1 MSGLIYVGGSKCD
14 GAEAGQPGYTMSLK
28 YALLGLL
35 SYQPM
40 SGYDLK
46 AIFDRSINH
55 FWTAGLS
62 QIYPVLGEM
71 VAAGLLTVSVQQQD
85 GRPNRKIYSVTDA
98 GRQALVSWLSE
109 PQPLPH
115 DRYTFLIQL
124 FFSGAVPKEVVLDQ
138 LRHVRQLYS
147 QRLECYKRRGQASVD
162 QFRGQIG
169 QGRDAA
175 FWQLTVEYGIRLAQ
189 ANVEWCDWAIAEV
202 TKMPPYD
209 CEAESKADGVAT
221 GGVPGGSGL

>member
-1 MSGLIYVGGSKCD
+1 
-14 GAEAGQPGYTMSLK
+14 MSLR

-62 QIYPVLGEM
+62 QIYPALSDM

-85 GRPNRKIYSVTDA
+85 GRPNRKIYSVTEA

-124 FFSGAVPKEVVLDQ
+124 FFSAVLPKEVVLAQ
-138 LRHVRQLYS
+138 LRHVRQLYV
-147 QRLECYKRRGQASVD
+147 QRLECYQRRGQASVD
-162 QFRGQIG
+162 RFKEQV
-169 QGRDAA
+169 GREADAP
-175 FWQLTVEYGIRLAQ
+175 FWELTVEYGIRLAK
-189 ANVEWCDWAIAEV
+189 ANIDWCDWAIAQV
-202 TKMPPYD
+202 AMMPPGD
-209 CEAESKADGVAT
+209 GRIDAEAGDITVRGDSGESG
-221 GGVPGGSGL
+221 PGTAGRRREAPRSSTED

>member
-1 MSGLIYVGGSKCD
+1 
-14 GAEAGQPGYTMSLK
+14 MSLK
-28 YALLGLL
+28 HALLGLL

-71 VAAGLLTVSVQQQD
+71 VSAGLLTVSVQQQD
-85 GRPNRKIYSVTDA
+85 GRPNRKIYWVTDA

-124 FFSGAVPKEVVLDQ
+124 FFSAAVPKEVVLDQ

-147 QRLECYKRRGQASVD
+147 QRLECYRHRGQASVD
-162 QFRGQIG
+162 HFRSQMG

-189 ANVEWCDWAIAEV
+189 ANVDWCDWAIAQV
-202 TKMPPYD
+202 TMMPPGD
-209 CEAESKADGVAT
+209 DETESQMDDVAT
-221 GGVPGGSGL
+221 GGGLGASGLETTAGES

>member
-1 MSGLIYVGGSKCD
+1 
-14 GAEAGQPGYTMSLK
+14 MSLK

-55 FWTAGLS
+55 FWSAALS
-62 QIYPVLGEM
+62 QIYPALSEM
-71 VAAGLLTVSVQQQD
+71 VAAGLLTVSVQQQE

-115 DRYTFLIQL
+115 DRYTFLVQL
-124 FFSGAVPKEVVLDQ
+124 FFGGALPREVVLDQ
-138 LRHVRQLYS
+138 LRHVRQLYV
-147 QRLECYKRRGQASVD
+147 QRLECYQRRGQATVD
-162 QFRGQIG
+162 RFRQQVGCE
-169 QGRDAA
+169 REVP
-175 FWQLTVEYGIRLAQ
+175 FWQMTVEHGIRLAQ
-189 ANVEWCDWAIAEV
+189 ANVDWCDWAIAQV
-202 TKMPPYD
+202 TAMPPD
-209 CEAESKADGVAT
+209 DGEAESGAVAIAAGSAPGAQGPQTAVLKT
-221 GGVPGGSGL
+221 GDAR